1 MHNRLEIKTKFKEHL
16 SGHNAQ
22 VLMLKFLQISYI
34 FQLFKFYFVKLFF
47 NIHCPTP
54 YNLLPLSLHILD
66 TLKNR
71 VYLVRGF
78 MVVVI
83 AFP

>member
-34 FQLFKFYFVKLFF
+34 FQLFKFYFFKLLF
-47 NIHCPTP
+47 NIHTP
-54 YNLLPLSLHILD
+54 YNLLPLSLHIFD